1 VKITASRAEAFLG
14 RLEPAVVAVLLYGPD
29 SGLVRERAE
38 RLAKSL
44 IGEASDPFR
53 LVELSASA
61 VNADPARVSDEAA
74 AIPFTGGPRV
84 VRVRGAGDTVFPA
97 LEGFLDHPPPGGG
110 GAALVLVEA
119 GDLGPRSPLRRLF
132 EGAGNAA
139 AVPCYSDEG
148 AALARFITKALSD
161 QRVKLAREALDYL
174 VANLGGDRMVTR
186 QELGKLALY
195 AGDGGEI
202 GIEDAMLSVGDSSA
216 LTLDDVA
223 FAACG
228 GDVAAL
234 EKGLER
240 VFLEGVAPVRVL
252 RAVAR
257 HLQRLHLVAARRA
270 AGDRAEDAMAALR
283 PPVFFKS
290 KPAFR
295 AQIALWPPA
304 RAAEALSLVTHAEI
318 DAKRTGMPAEL
329 LCRHALMTVAERAAR
344 AGQSP

>member
-1 VKITASRAEAFLG
+1 MKITASRAEAFLS

-29 SGLVRERAE
+29 AGLVSERAE
-38 RLAKSL
+38 RLATSF
-44 IGEASDPFR
+44 IGEPSDPFR
-53 LVELSASA
+53 LAELSASA
-61 VNADPARVSDEAA
+61 VTADPARLADEAA
-74 AIPFTGGPRV
+74 AIPFTGGRRL
-84 VRVRGAGDTVFPA
+84 VRVREAGDTVFPA
-97 LEGFLDHPPPGGG
+97 FERFLDHPPPGGG
-110 GAALVLVEA
+110 DAALVLVEA

-132 EGAGNAA
+132 EGAENAA
-139 AVPCYSDEG
+139 AVPCYSDHG
-148 AALARFITKALSD
+148 ADLARFITKALSE
-161 QRVKLAREALDYL
+161 RGIKVARQALDYL
-174 VANLGGDRMVTR
+174 VANLGADRMVTR
-186 QELGKLALY
+186 KELDKLALY
-195 AGDGGEI
+195 VGDGGEI
-202 GIEDAMLSVGDSSA
+202 RIEDAMLSVGDSSA

-252 RAVAR
+252 RAVSR

-270 AGDRAEDAMAALR
+270 AGDRADEAMAGLR
-283 PPVFFKS
+283 PPVFFKL

-304 RAAEALSLVTHAEI
+304 RAAEALGVLTRAEI
-318 DAKRTGMPAEL
+318 NAKRTGMPAEL

-344 AGQSP
+344 PPQAP